1 MYLKHWNFL
10 VQEQLF
16 TRINLTVMAKHN
28 IHGGISRFINTW
40 RQVAILDVL
49 FAEARTILTIANL
62 INTKHIS
69 NIVTRRSY
77 CSNYS

>member
-40 RQVAILDVL
+40 RQVAIKYM
-49 FAEARTILTIANL
+49 AT
-62 INTKHIS
+62 S
-69 NIVTRRSY
+69 G
-77 CSNYS
+77 YSGRVVC